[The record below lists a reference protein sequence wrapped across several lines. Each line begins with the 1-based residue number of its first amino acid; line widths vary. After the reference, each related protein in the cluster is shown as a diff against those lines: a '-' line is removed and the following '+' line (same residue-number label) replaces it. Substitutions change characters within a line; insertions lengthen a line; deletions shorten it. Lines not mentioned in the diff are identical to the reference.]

1 MIVNKRD
8 KGLVRAVGVW
18 GLAAGMTGMVVGAG
32 IFTAPSELAASM
44 GPYGPLAFLLCAVS
58 IGCVLACFAEAG
70 SRMPTSGGPY
80 GYIEAVFGP
89 VVGAVIGTMFW
100 LGCVLA
106 NAAVAAALADLAV
119 NTLPPQVA
127 GPAHPLIIIAVVLGI
142 AWVNVRGAAHGAKLV
157 AATAALKLAPLLA
170 FVVVGA
176 FAMHRANF
184 VTSAEPSVAGVGRAL
199 LIAAFAFM
207 GVESVLCVS
216 GEVERPGRNIPRA
229 LAITVVSVS
238 LLYLGIQVV
247 AQGDLGPALAHS
259 KAPLADAMARV
270 SPFMRTAILACGALS
285 MFSML
290 ASDILGSPRILFA
303 FGRDGLL
310 PRFLGRVHPRYH
322 TPYVAILAYAVLAIG
337 LALAGNFAEL
347 AVLSALTG
355 TVLYIAG
362 CLAAWVLARRGV
374 ALAGEPLNLRWLG
387 SATVVGVAGMV
398 LLIAMGSREEIV
410 GLLGAMAATGVIYQL
425 LVRWR
430 ARERVGAQ

>member
-1 MIVNKRD
+1 VIVNKRD
-8 KGLVRAVGVW
+8 KGLVRAVGALS
-18 GLAAGMTGMVVGAG
+18 LAAGMIGMVVGAG

-44 GPYGPLAFLLCAVS
+44 GPYAPLAFLLCAVS

-119 NTLPPQVA
+119 GTLPPQVA
-127 GPAHPLIIIAVVLGI
+127 GPAHPLIIIAVVLGV

-170 FVVVGA
+170 FVVVGV
-176 FAMHRANF
+176 FVMQRANF
-184 VTSAEPSVAGVGRAL
+184 VPSVEPSAAGVGRAL

-207 GVESVLCVS
+207 GSESVLCVS
-216 GEVERPGRNIPRA
+216 GEVDRPGRNIPRA

-238 LLYLGIQVV
+238 LLYLGIQLV
-247 AQGDLGPALAHS
+247 AQGALGPALAHS

-270 SPFMRTAILACGALS
+270 SPFMRAAILACGALS

-303 FGRDGLL
+303 FGQDGLL
-310 PRFLGRVHPRYH
+310 PGFLGRVHRRYH
-322 TPYVAILAYAVLAIG
+322 TPYIAILVYAVLAIG
-337 LALAGNFAEL
+337 LALAGSFAEL

-387 SATVVGVAGMV
+387 PATVVGVAGMV
-398 LLIAMGSREEIV
+398 LLIAMASREEIV
-410 GLLGAMAATGVIYQL
+410 GLLGAMAVTGVIYQL
-425 LVRWR
+425 VVRWR
-430 ARERVGAQ
+430 ARERVSAQ

>member
-1 MIVNKRD
+1 VIVNKRD

-18 GLAAGMTGMVVGAG
+18 GLAAGMIGMVVGAG

-44 GPYGPLAFLLCAVS
+44 GPYAPLAFLLCAVS

-119 NTLPPQVA
+119 GTLPLQVA
-127 GPAHPLIIIAVVLGI
+127 GPARPLIIIAVVLGI

-184 VTSAEPSVAGVGRAL
+184 VTTAEPSVAGVGRAL

-207 GVESVLCVS
+207 GSESVLCVS
-216 GEVERPGRNIPRA
+216 GEVDRPGRNIPRA

-238 LLYLGIQVV
+238 LLYLGIQLV
-247 AQGDLGPALAHS
+247 AQGALGPALAHS

-270 SPFMRTAILACGALS
+270 SPFMRAAILACGVLS

-290 ASDILGSPRILFA
+290 ASDLLGSPRLLFA

-310 PRFLGRVHPRYH
+310 PGLLGRVHPRYH

-355 TVLYIAG
+355 TVLYIAA

-387 SATVVGVAGMV
+387 PATVVGVAGMV

-410 GLLGAMAATGVIYQL
+410 GLLGAMAATAVIYQL
-425 LVRWR
+425 VVRWR